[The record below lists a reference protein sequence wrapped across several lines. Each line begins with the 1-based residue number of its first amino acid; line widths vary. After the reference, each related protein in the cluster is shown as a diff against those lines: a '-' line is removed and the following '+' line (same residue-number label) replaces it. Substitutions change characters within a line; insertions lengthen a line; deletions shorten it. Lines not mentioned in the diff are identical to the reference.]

1 MMGQDFDKVPIALRD
16 LIDSYRVTAI
26 IYVAARLGIA
36 DILAHGPKSPD
47 ELALEVGAHEP
58 SLRRL
63 LRALLTVGVCTST
76 HENRFELTEI
86 GRYLAADAN
95 QSLKPWVL
103 FEGGMCWRF
112 WGTLLDSIRT
122 GKTAP
127 QLAGFDNVFDMMRQ
141 SPENVATFN
150 AAMAAFSGTV
160 IPGVLAAYDFSGIT
174 RLIDVGG
181 GHGQLLCAILKAHP
195 SLRGCVFDLPRCAE
209 GAKQRLVEAGV
220 SERGEFVAGNF
231 FEGIPAGADAAILKS
246 VIHDWDDEL
255 SAKILGNC
263 RLALRAGGRLLLVER
278 LMTARPKANKDDR
291 SVVLSDLNMMLIPGG
306 VERTEDEYRE
316 LLGGSGFKVTRTLPA
331 GRVNVIECTLA

>member
-1 MMGQDFDKVPIALRD
+1 M
-16 LIDSYRVTAI
+16 IDSYRVTAI

-36 DILAHGPKSPD
+36 DILTNGPKSSD

-63 LRALLTVGVCTST
+63 LRALLTVGVCRST
-76 HENRFELTEI
+76 HENQFELTEI
-86 GRYLAADAN
+86 GRHLADGAN

-112 WGTLLDSIRT
+112 WGTLLDSVRT

-127 QLAGFDNVFDMMRQ
+127 QLAGFDSVFDMMRE

-150 AAMAAFSGTV
+150 AAMAAFSGAV

-181 GHGQLLCAILKAHP
+181 GHGQLLCAILKANP
-195 SLRGCVFDLPRCAE
+195 SLRGCVFDQPRCAD
-209 GAKQRLVEAGV
+209 GAKRRLVEAGV
-220 SERGEFVAGNF
+220 SERSEFVAGNF
-231 FEGIPAGADAAILKS
+231 FEGIPDGADAVILKS
-246 VIHDWDDEL
+246 VIHDWDDEK
-255 SAKILGNC
+255 SAKILRNC
-263 RLALRAGGRLLLVER
+263 RLALPAEGRLLLVER
-278 LMTARPKANKDDR
+278 LMTAKPQVNNEDR

-316 LLGGSGFKVTRTLPA
+316 LLDSSGFKMTRTLPA